1 MRHVLSFDFGTG
13 GVRAGVYD
21 IERRSMIAGA
31 EATYDTDYPNPG
43 WAEQNPADWLRA
55 MQAAG
60 RWVLKQAGVSQV
72 AGVCCATTASTVA
85 VSTRDGRALAPALLW
100 MDCRA
105 EAESAETARLSHP
118 VMRYCGGS
126 DAVEWLVP
134 KAMWLKRNR
143 PDLWRDADIICEA
156 LDYVNFALTGRWV
169 ASRMNAACKWNYDSA
184 GARFVPEV
192 YDALGIGDLMDRLP
206 QEVVKV
212 GGPIGEMR
220 AEVATDLGLTNR
232 PLIVQGGIDAHIGM
246 LGANVVAPGG
256 MLFIGGTSV
265 VQLTQLSEE
274 RDVSGFWGPY
284 PNALT
289 DGEWLVECGQVAAG
303 SILNWMSGTIFGLDA
318 AGHAD
323 LIDQVAATPD
333 RSRGLQTLDFW
344 MGNRTPY
351 RDALLRG
358 AMVGLTLGHDR
369 ADIYSSCVDSIALG
383 SANVLQVL
391 AERGVQIDRIVIAG
405 GITRNRA
412 WLQATVDALGQSV
425 EVATKD
431 NLSLV
436 GAAICS
442 AAGLGLWPTLAAA
455 AQDNITPTQ
464 ILSPN
469 PARAHWYKG
478 ALARYRDA
486 TRALTP
492 LMHSLSQI
500 QSRDNLAGGRCMEKE
515 SRDA

>member
-1 MRHVLSFDFGTG
+1 MTHVLSFDFGTG

-21 IERRSMIAGA
+21 LERRSMIAGA
-31 EATYDTDYPNPG
+31 EVTYDTDYPNPG

-55 MQAAG
+55 MRAAG
-60 RWVLKQAGVSQV
+60 HSVLKQAGVSEV

-105 EAESAETARLSHP
+105 EAESAETARLLHP

-184 GARFVPEV
+184 AARFVPEV

-220 AEVATDLGLTNR
+220 AEIAADLGLTNR

-323 LIDQVAATPD
+323 LIEQVAATPD

-391 AERGVQIDRIVIAG
+391 ADRGVQIDRIVMAG

-442 AAGLGLWPTLAAA
+442 AAGLGLWPSLAAA
-455 AQDNITPTQ
+455 AQDNVTPTQ

-469 PARAHWYKG
+469 PARALWYKD

-500 QSRDNLAGGRCMEKE
+500 QSQDNLAGGVCMKE
-515 SRDA
+515 GSTDA